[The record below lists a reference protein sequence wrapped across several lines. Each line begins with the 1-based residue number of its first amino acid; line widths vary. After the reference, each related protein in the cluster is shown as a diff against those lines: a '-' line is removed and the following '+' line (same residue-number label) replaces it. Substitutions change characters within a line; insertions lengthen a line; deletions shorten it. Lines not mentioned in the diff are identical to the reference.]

1 MVNQKWLNQKL
12 RNLKA
17 RRKWLRNME
26 NKDVQVFVTGVSM
39 AGEVKLDEHNRTPEE
54 DKAKSKTEE
63 IGDSRE
69 DD

>member
-1 MVNQKWLNQKL
+1 MVNQKWLTQKL

-26 NKDVQVFVTGVSM
+26 NKDVQVFVTGISM
-39 AGEVKLDEHNRTPEE
+39 TGEVKLDEHNRTPEDNKE
-54 DKAKSKTEE
+54 KSKTEE
-63 IGDSRE
+63 IGNSRE

>member
-1 MVNQKWLNQKL
+1 MAIKRLYLKRKL
-12 RNLKA
+12 KIIKRKKELK
-17 RRKWLRNME
+17 KVE

>member
-1 MVNQKWLNQKL
+1 MVNQKWLKQKL

-39 AGEVKLDEHNRTPEE
+39 TGEVKLDEHNRTPEDNKE
-54 DKAKSKTEE
+54 KSKTEE

>member
-26 NKDVQVFVTGVSM
+26 NKDVQVFVTGISM
-39 AGEVKLDEHNRTPEE
+39 TGEVKLDEHNRTPEDNKE
-54 DKAKSKTEE
+54 KSKTEE
-63 IGDSRE
+63 IGNSRE

>member
-39 AGEVKLDEHNRTPEE
+39 TGEVKLDEHNRTPEDNKE
-54 DKAKSKTEE
+54 KSKTEE
-63 IGDSRE
+63 IGNSRE

>member
-1 MVNQKWLNQKL
+1 MVNQKWLNQKS

-39 AGEVKLDEHNRTPEE
+39 TGEVKLDEHNRTPEDNKE
-54 DKAKSKTEE
+54 KSKTEE

>member
-39 AGEVKLDEHNRTPEE
+39 TGEVKLDEHNRTPEDNKE
-54 DKAKSKTEE
+54 KSKTEE

>member
-1 MVNQKWLNQKL
+1 MVNQKWLKQKL

-39 AGEVKLDEHNRTPEE
+39 TGEVKLDEHNRTPEE